1 MKSTNKII
9 FWITTIILILWEG
22 VMPLS
27 TVIFAPDQVTVG
39 TAALGYPTYFAY
51 ALIACKVLG
60 VIAISYPRTPAKIM
74 EWAYAGLSF
83 NLIFAAISHGCVD
96 KNIAYIA
103 MPLVFLVILFFSYKN
118 NRVIQNYAK

>member
-1 MKSTNKII
+1 MNSTNKII

-51 ALIACKVLG
+51 ALIACIVLG
-60 VIAISYPRTPAKIM
+60 VISFSYPSTLAKIM

-83 NLIFAAISHGCVD
+83 NLIFAPISHGWVD
-96 KNIAYIA
+96 INIE
-103 MPLVFLVILFFSYKN
+103 
-118 NRVIQNYAK
+118 